1 MAKLT
6 KNIKRIKGI
15 EVKTL
20 GKESITMLFPNI
32 AFPQYFDE
40 SKKKFVNIKNEM
52 ELKQAKERGEKL
64 SYGGLLLIPKDSPES
79 EKIKGT
85 IDQLW
90 EYYQLDNR
98 KNAKPY
104 PLEDGDEKAQ
114 ELEEDEKN
122 GDMYKGYW
130 LLKVDSK
137 WDAKKDK
144 IRFQC
149 FNKFGK
155 FFPKNNDEIQ
165 GYFVRLGLFIDFYDY
180 AGSVGVKVYLNAIQF
195 MDANPNAQFKTDYE
209 NEFDFEEQTEE
220 EKEDAFEKA
229 VGSDEDLKQGIPVG
243 NDGEDDS
250 PFA

>member
-1 MAKLT
+1 MAKSV
-6 KNIKRIKGI
+6 KSIKRIKGI

-20 GKESITMLFPNI
+20 GKESVSMLFPNI

-40 SKKKFVNIKNEM
+40 TKKKFVNIKNDM

-64 SYGGLLLIPKDSPES
+64 SYGGLLLIPKDSKDGN
-79 EKIKGT
+79 KIKDT
-85 IDQLW
+85 IDYLW
-90 EYYQLDNR
+90 DYYQLEQR

-122 GDMYKGYW
+122 GDMYKGNW
-130 LLKVDSK
+130 ILKIDSK
-137 WDAKKDK
+137 WDSKKEK

-155 FFPKNNDEIQ
+155 YFPKSNDEIQ

-180 AGSVGVKVYLNAIQF
+180 AGSVGVKAYMNAIQF
-195 MDANPNAQFKTDYE
+195 MDENPDVQFKTDYE
-209 NEFDFEEQTEE
+209 NEFDFETAEE

-229 VGSDEDLKQGIPVG
+229 VSSDEDLTQGIPVG